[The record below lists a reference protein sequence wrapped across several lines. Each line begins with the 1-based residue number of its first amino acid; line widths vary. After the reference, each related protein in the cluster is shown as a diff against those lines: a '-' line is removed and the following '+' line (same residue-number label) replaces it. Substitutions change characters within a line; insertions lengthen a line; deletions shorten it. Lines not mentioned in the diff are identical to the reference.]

1 MLLQV
6 SKELIGIP
14 AQLVILGSGE
24 AVLERELSTLAKN
37 NPGKVAVCTG
47 FDEQLAHLIE
57 AGADSFLMPSRFE
70 PCGLNQMYSQ
80 RYGTP
85 PLVHA
90 TGGLVD
96 TVVDFTPDT
105 VAAGNATGFL
115 FRDMTPESFLAGIR
129 RVVDA
134 YHDKPN
140 WQRLQLNG
148 MIRDFSWRSSAAAY
162 REIYLSLSSA
172 SPLSH

>member
-1 MLLQV
+1 
-6 SKELIGIP
+6 
-14 AQLVILGSGE
+14 
-24 AVLERELSTLAKN
+24 
-37 NPGKVAVCTG
+37 
-47 FDEQLAHLIE
+47 
-57 AGADSFLMPSRFE
+57 
-70 PCGLNQMYSQ
+70 
-80 RYGTP
+80 
-85 PLVHA
+85 
-90 TGGLVD
+90 VD
-96 TVVDFTPDT
+96 TVVDFTLDT

-148 MIRDFSWRSSAAAY
+148 MTRDFSWRSSAAAY